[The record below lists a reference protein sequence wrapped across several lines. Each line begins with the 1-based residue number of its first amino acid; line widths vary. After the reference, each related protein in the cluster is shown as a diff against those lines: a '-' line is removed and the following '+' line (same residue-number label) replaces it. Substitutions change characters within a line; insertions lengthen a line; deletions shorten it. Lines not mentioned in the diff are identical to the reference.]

1 MKTQETKNSMA
12 NGLKWGFLIIA
23 GIFVLATLVE
33 GGQSVPANSVGV
45 VTYFG
50 KYSGTVEPGFHVLIP
65 YVEKITAVPVR
76 RQRQLDFGIGTHSRQ
91 EINEG
96 NTVGNVTDEA
106 IAQADPHPEFQD
118 AITGDKNLVLLEW
131 SLFYKISNPKAYLF
145 NSANPEG
152 TLRDMGDTAIHEVLG
167 DSPASWALSSGR
179 QTIEALVLARIQ
191 EEISVTATQHENG
204 DIGLQPTSVQI
215 ISITV
220 PNDVQEAFKAV
231 SQAQQQAQTLLNV
244 TNGQAK
250 STREGAKGE
259 ANRAINTA
267 KGEAAKTIADAEGE
281 TGRFLAL
288 FKEYKQNPEIYTQRL
303 TYEAWTAAARDA
315 RSLVVLTGKESP
327 LPITPLTIPTLQAP
341 STTQIQESK

>member
-1 MKTQETKNSMA
+1 MNNQEAKISIA
-12 NGLKWGFLIIA
+12 AGLKWGLLIIV
-23 GIFVLATLVE
+23 GIFVLTTLLE

-50 KYSGTVEPGFHVLIP
+50 KYSGIVDPGFHVLIP
-65 YVEKITAVPVR
+65 YIEKITSVPVR
-76 RQRQLDFGIGTHSRQ
+76 RQRQLDFGLGSGSRF
-91 EINEG
+91 ESAEST
-96 NTVGNVTDEA
+96 TVGNVTDEA
-106 IAQADPHPEFQD
+106 LAQADPHPEFQD
-118 AITGDKNLVLLEW
+118 AITGDKNLVLLQW

-152 TLRDMGDTAIHEVLG
+152 TLRDMGETAIHEVLG

-191 EEISVTATQHENG
+191 EQIATATKYESG

-215 ISITV
+215 ISIMV
-220 PNDVQEAFKAV
+220 PNDVQEALRAV
-231 SQAQQQAQTLLNV
+231 SQAQQQAQTVLNV

-250 STREGAKGE
+250 STREAAKGE
-259 ANRAINTA
+259 ANRVINTA

-288 FKEYKQNPEIYTQRL
+288 FKEYKQNPEIYAQRL
-303 TYEAWTAAARDA
+303 TYEAWTAAAKDA
-315 RSLVVLTGKESP
+315 KSLVILTGKETA
-327 LPITPLTIPTLQAP
+327 LPITPLTIPAVPTSQA
-341 STTQIQESK
+341 K